1 MAARELFPAP
11 MTWPMLMGTSLYVG
25 LGDTIV
31 LLPEGWAYLKH
42 RSVLFGDKTSDWTYP
57 DPDG

>member
-1 MAARELFPAP
+1 

-31 LLPEGWAYLKH
+31 PLPEGWAYLKH

>member
-31 LLPEGWAYLKH
+31 PLPEG
-42 RSVLFGDKTSDWTYP
+42 
-57 DPDG
+57 